1 VSDRGLLGRLRSG
14 RRSVD
19 QTASIAANVSELLNA
34 RQGLAET
41 APAFGV
47 VDFNDVVHNMDAR
60 NPDGLRTLQHSIRA
74 TLLEH
79 EPRLQS
85 VTVRQ
90 VPAEDPLLIRFEVV
104 GRLTSDRRTLVR
116 LHTELRA
123 GGVFTV
129 K

>member
-1 VSDRGLLGRLRSG
+1 MSDRGLLGRLRSG

-47 VDFNDVVHNMDAR
+47 VDFNDVVHNMPDA
-60 NPDGLRTLQHSIRA
+60 LRVMQQSIRA
-74 TLLEH
+74 TLIEH

-90 VPAEDPLLIRFEVV
+90 VPAEDPLSIRFEVV

-123 GGVFTV
+123 GGVFSV

>member
-1 VSDRGLLGRLRSG
+1 MSDRGLLGRLRSG

-19 QTASIAANVSELLNA
+19 QTVSIAANVAELLNA

-41 APAFGV
+41 APTFGV
-47 VDFNDVVHNMDAR
+47 VDFNDVVHAM
-60 NPDGLRTLQHSIRA
+60 PDGLRALQQSIRA

-90 VPAEDPLLIRFEVV
+90 VPADDPLSIRFEVV
-104 GRLTSDRRTLVR
+104 GRLASDRRTLVR

-123 GGVFTV
+123 GGVFVV